1 MATPIQMQTSN
12 TLNPTETYGSTGNQF
27 NVEDNSISEKSIV
40 MLNQEQNDYTLS
52 WVNNNIHNQAKSE
65 SVRNPN
71 NDYVDP
77 SSNDRFSKD
86 FVSVTNP
93 NKLQKNITNNINTM
107 VGYATSERGLLEF
120 DTPNGKQSIE
130 GISLQTLKQNQDLY
144 PRFQVSSRP
153 DPRTGFK
160 TFTPY
165 VFDKE
170 TNTPLNKEEFAYFV
184 QNIAAPAIGN
194 GVVEYAQ

>member
-1 MATPIQMQTSN
+1 MTTPVQMQTSN
-12 TLNPTETYGSTGNQF
+12 TLNPTETYGSNGNNL
-27 NVEDNSISEKSIV
+27 NVEDNNV
-40 MLNQEQNDYTLS
+40 AEQSVVINPDFNV
-52 WVNNNIHNQAKSE
+52 WNNSNVHNVARTE
-65 SVRNPN
+65 AAANNPTA
-71 NDYVDP
+71 DYVDP
-77 SSNDRFSKD
+77 SSNDRFSKK

-93 NKLQKNITNNINTM
+93 VKLQQNIQNNINRM
-107 VGYATSERGLLEF
+107 VGYATSEKGLLEF
-120 DTPNGKQSIE
+120 DTPNGKQSID

-170 TNTPLNKEEFAYFV
+170 TNTPLNSEEFAYFV

-194 GVVEYAQ
+194 GIVEYGS